1 MDSQRGSEDSHD
13 YSAEAIRGQK
23 MEKEIEELSKYK
35 YIQYIPQGMDEEK
48 MRLEKLFQKF

>member
-1 MDSQRGSEDSHD
+1 
-13 YSAEAIRGQK
+13 